1 MDPFCRNAAL
11 QPLGTGV
18 QALGMGA
25 FRTRIN
31 MEFVLGPMIFS
42 GLGIRTLQCEVELH
56 IASSSFAQPSLEW
69 TLGVLGSWLVLTLS
83 CGPHLGCG
91 LMQI

>member
-18 QALGMGA
+18 QALGMGT

-31 MEFVLGPMIFS
+31 MELVLGPMIFS
-42 GLGIRTLQCEVELH
+42 GVGTRTLQCEVELH
-56 IASSSFAQPSLEW
+56 IVSSSLHSCLWSGPWVCW
-69 TLGVLGSWLVLTLS
+69 TPGWFSR
-83 CGPHLGCG
+83 
-91 LMQI
+91 